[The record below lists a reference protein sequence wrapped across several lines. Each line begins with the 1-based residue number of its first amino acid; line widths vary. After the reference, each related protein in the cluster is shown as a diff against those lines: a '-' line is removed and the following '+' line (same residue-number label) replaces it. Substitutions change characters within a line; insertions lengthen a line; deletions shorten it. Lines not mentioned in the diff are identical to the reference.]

1 VAKRQTLDMSALAV
15 PERILLFCVGSDTD
29 WQRAGVPDEIVTR
42 MTVRGFVSRDALGR
56 LELTDS
62 GRTALRTLLPE
73 LSVSPH

>member
-1 VAKRQTLDMSALAV
+1 VAKRQTPDISALAA

-29 WQRAGVPDEIVTR
+29 WQRVGVPDEIVTR

-62 GRTALRTLLPE
+62 GRAALRTLLPE
-73 LSVSPH
+73 L